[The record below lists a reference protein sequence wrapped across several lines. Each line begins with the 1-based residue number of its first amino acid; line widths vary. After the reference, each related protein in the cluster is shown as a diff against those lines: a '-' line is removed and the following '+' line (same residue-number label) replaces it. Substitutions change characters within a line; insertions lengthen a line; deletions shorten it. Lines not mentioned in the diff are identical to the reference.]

1 MVRIDSVLN
10 RLRQGA
16 EIVAALLLASVFVV
30 FLLQI
35 LFRYVLLMPV
45 GWTVE
50 WVTIA
55 WVWVILFGAAFAL
68 RDGELIR
75 LDVLY
80 LAVPDGLRR
89 VFDVITGL
97 TCAAILA
104 WTLPKCLD
112 YVQFMRIERTA
123 YLRWPYHY
131 VFAIYIPFALAMIA
145 RCLWQVARA
154 LVPSLNRTPNH
165 G

>member
-1 MVRIDSVLN
+1 MS
-10 RLRQGA
+10 RLTTAIARMQDAAG
-16 EIVAALLLASVFVV
+16 IVSALLLASVFGV

-35 LFRYVLLMPV
+35 GFRYVLLMPV

-68 RDGELIR
+68 RDGDLIR
-75 LDVLY
+75 LDVVY
-80 LAVPDGLRR
+80 LAVPPGVRR
-89 VFDVITGL
+89 VFDVISGL
-97 TCAAILA
+97 ICAGVLA
-104 WTLPKCLD
+104 WTLPKCLE

-123 YLRWPYHY
+123 YLRWPFHW
-131 VFAIYIPFALAMIA
+131 VFAVYVPFALAMIT

-154 LVPSLNRTPNH
+154 LVPSLGARH

>member
-1 MVRIDSVLN
+1 MSRLN
-10 RLRQGA
+10 AAIGWVQGA
-16 EIVAALLLASVFVV
+16 AGVVAALLLASVFGV

-35 LFRYVLLMPV
+35 VFRYVLVMPV

-55 WVWVILFGAAFAL
+55 WVWVILFGAGFAL
-68 RDGELIR
+68 RDGDLIR
-75 LDVLY
+75 LDVVY
-80 LAVPDGLRR
+80 LAVPPGVRR

-97 TCAAILA
+97 VCAGILA
-104 WTLPKCLD
+104 WTLPKCLE
-112 YVQFMRIERTA
+112 YVQFMGIERTA
-123 YLRWPYHY
+123 YLRWPFHW
-131 VFAIYIPFALAMIA
+131 VFAVYVPFALAMIT

-154 LVPSLNRTPNH
+154 LVPSLGVRR

>member
-1 MVRIDSVLN
+1 MSRLNAVIGWAQDAAGVL
-10 RLRQGA
+10 
-16 EIVAALLLASVFVV
+16 AALLLASVFGV

-35 LFRYVLLMPV
+35 VFRYVLVMPV

-55 WVWVILFGAAFAL
+55 WVWVILFGAGFAL
-68 RDGELIR
+68 RDGDLIR

-80 LAVPDGLRR
+80 LAVPPGVRR

-97 TCAAILA
+97 VCAGILA

-123 YLRWPYHY
+123 YLRWPFHW
-131 VFAIYIPFALAMIA
+131 VFAVYVPFALAMIT

-154 LVPSLNRTPNH
+154 LVPALGGTTRH

>member
-154 LVPSLNRTPNH
+154 LVPSLNRIPSH